1 MSLVL
6 EKAAE
11 LAAALEDCEELK
23 DIKEKE
29 EAVKA
34 DPEASAILSSY
45 FEMQHQLYHFQEQ
58 GKEPDS
64 ELVQQFN
71 AIEDKMEQNMT
82 IAEFYKSQEA
92 LGLLLQ
98 KVNGMISKALTGEE
112 PGCSDDQCASCA
124 GCH

>member
-23 DIKEKE
+23 NIKEKE
-29 EAVKA
+29 NQVKA
-34 DPEASAILSSY
+34 DPEASSILSSY
-45 FEMQHQLYHFQEQ
+45 FEMQQQMYHLQDQ
-58 GKEPDS
+58 GKEPDA
-64 ELVQQFN
+64 ELTEQFN

-98 KVNGMISKALTGEE
+98 KVNGLISKALTGED
-112 PGCSDDQCASCA
+112 PSCSEDQCASCA